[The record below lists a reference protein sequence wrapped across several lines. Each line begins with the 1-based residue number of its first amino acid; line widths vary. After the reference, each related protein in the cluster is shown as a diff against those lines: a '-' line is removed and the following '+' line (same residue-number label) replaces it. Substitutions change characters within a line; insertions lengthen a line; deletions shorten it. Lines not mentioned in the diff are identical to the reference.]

1 MKNYLIQIE
10 PNSEIKMK
18 PVLLALVAIFFLV
31 VPTAS
36 QESLPEL
43 AHRLKPSVVTVIA
56 IGKERQHTQV
66 GSGFFVAQ
74 TCSPGKPPIE
84 NVAAFAKRI
93 REKTRAYYDK
103 SDVELVRRVLEKYPE
118 YRRNVAFSISTK
130 DTAPRITRIDRITSG
145 ALIITN
151 WHVVKNAKSI
161 AVKTLNKHTFDV
173 TSVVAF
179 SIAGDVA
186 LLRTDA
192 PPREYLSLEVAD
204 TYPEAGERVF
214 VIGNPLGLLEG
225 SVSDGIVSAI
235 RVFPNIGEMLQITA
249 PISPGSSGS
258 PVFDMDGH
266 VAGVAAFGIMPGQNL
281 NFAISIRLLER
292 ILCPEDPIGLYVDQ

>member
-1 MKNYLIQIE
+1 
-10 PNSEIKMK
+10 MK
-18 PVLLALVAIFFLV
+18 PVLLALVAILFLA

-56 IGKERQHTQV
+56 IGKEKQHTPV

-74 TCSPGKPPIE
+74 TCSPRKLTIE
-84 NVAAFAKRI
+84 DVAAFAKRI
-93 REKTRAYYDK
+93 RQKTGAYYDK

-118 YRRNVAFSISTK
+118 YRRNVTVPISTK
-130 DTAPRITRIDRITSG
+130 DRAPSITRNDRMTSG
-145 ALIITN
+145 TLIITN
-151 WHVVKNAKSI
+151 WHVVKDAKSLAI
-161 AVKTLNKHTFDV
+161 KTLNERTFNV

-179 SIAGDVA
+179 SVAGDIA
-186 LLRTDA
+186 LLRTNA
-192 PPREYLSLEVAD
+192 PREYPSLEVAD
-204 TYPEAGERVF
+204 TFPEAGERVF

-235 RVFPNIGEMLQITA
+235 RVFPTIGDVLQITA
-249 PISPGSSGS
+249 PISPGNSGS

-266 VAGVAAFGIMPGQNL
+266 VAGVAAFGIMAGQNL
-281 NFAISIRLLER
+281 NFAMSIRLLER
-292 ILCPEDPIGLYVDQ
+292 ILCPDDPMGLSLAR